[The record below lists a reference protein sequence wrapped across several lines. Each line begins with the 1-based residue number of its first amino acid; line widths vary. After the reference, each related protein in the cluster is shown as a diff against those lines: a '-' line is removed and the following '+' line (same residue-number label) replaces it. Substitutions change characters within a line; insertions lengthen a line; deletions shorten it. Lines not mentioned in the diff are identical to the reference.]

1 MRALVPWQV
10 VSSLVL
16 SSRPPKHSPRGLA
29 RAAAGELSR
38 RVVECCAQRAVR
50 QFQRTTASPRGAAR
64 LAKCTHNT
72 QGKPV
77 CTTVRVG

>member
-50 QFQRTTASPRGAAR
+50 QFQQVTAGAAR
-64 LAKCTHNT
+64 LAKCTH
-72 QGKPV
+72 KASLY
-77 CTTVRVG
+77 TTVRVG